1 MDFEVLNFIP
11 DNCINPQKRIFLGY
25 LFSGFLIAFLWLYCF
40 RKYSLI
46 NSLKFI
52 FDKKVYF
59 SKSSFVDYLLYV
71 FNSLI
76 MIIFSPILL
85 SQLVIATFI
94 FEFMYA
100 QNIIEPISINYLS
113 IFLPLIFTISFFI
126 VDDFSKFLV
135 HMLMHKIK
143 FLWCFHK
150 IHHSAEVLTPM
161 TVFRTHPI
169 EGVIFVLRN
178 AISQGAV
185 IGIFFFISSGELSLV
200 TVLGANLF
208 SFIFLSL
215 IHI

>member
-11 DNCINPQKRIFLGY
+11 DNFINPQKRIFFGY
-25 LFSGFLIAFLWLYCF
+25 LLSGFFIAFLWLYFF
-40 RKYSLI
+40 RKYTFI
-46 NSLKFI
+46 NSLKLI

-59 SKSSFVDYLLYV
+59 SKSSFVDYSLYI

-94 FEFMYA
+94 FEFMYD

-200 TVLGANLF
+200 TVLG
-208 SFIFLSL
+208 LSL
-215 IHI
+215 IHISEPTRPR

>member
-11 DNCINPQKRIFLGY
+11 DNFINPQKRIFLGY
-25 LFSGFLIAFLWLYCF
+25 LLSGFFIAFLWLYFF
-40 RKYSLI
+40 RKYTFI
-46 NSLKFI
+46 NSLKLI

-59 SKSSFVDYLLYV
+59 SKSSFVDYSLYI

-94 FEFMYA
+94 FEFMYD

-161 TVFRTHPI
+161 TV
-169 EGVIFVLRN
+169 
-178 AISQGAV
+178 
-185 IGIFFFISSGELSLV
+185 
-200 TVLGANLF
+200 
-208 SFIFLSL
+208 
-215 IHI
+215 